1 MRTIK
6 VNALTQPGHIDFS
19 PQLISFIL
27 GIYYLLDIHVGVDI
41 NLCVHCDHFYC
52 SFFLYCCSKPT
63 HMNAFADFY
72 CKPAISSN
80 EDLFSAHLLIKQD
93 SQCAALFAHLF
104 LLYKCV
110 WRWHIP

>member
-52 SFFLYCCSKPT
+52 
-63 HMNAFADFY
+63 
-72 CKPAISSN
+72 
-80 EDLFSAHLLIKQD
+80 
-93 SQCAALFAHLF
+93 
-104 LLYKCV
+104 
-110 WRWHIP
+110 